1 MSIRSRYNVG
11 GRKRPPLT
19 ILTMLAVLLSIG
31 GAGLASAQPPPPA
44 AVVLTADAAAR
55 AGIAI
60 PIDVTPLMGDAV
72 VQLGIAP
79 AGAGSEAVRRTA
91 LRVLSAAPGGSAVAI
106 ADRIDDPVGGLT
118 IAQADGS
125 QVRTALPGVAGAAF
139 APDGS
144 WLAAVDGQGRV
155 WRVDPKGGSASR
167 LADGPFAGALVFARD
182 GALLVIEVASV
193 EAPYASRLVRIDPDG
208 RHVAT
213 VASID
218 EPLVLSA
225 QPLSDGS
232 LAAVVHPLGGGVA
245 VRRVTPNGS
254 SLITDLGRSTAD
266 VAVSPDG
273 GFVAYALADD
283 GVYLIDV
290 ARRVTRRLGDG
301 AMPRFAPGAAALLVQ
316 SDRGSVV
323 IGYDGQTIRAFAS
336 PATAWST
343 CVGGCQS

>member
-1 MSIRSRYNVG
+1 MSIRSRYDVG

-44 AVVLTADAAAR
+44 AAVLTANAAAR
-55 AGIAI
+55 AGLAI
-60 PIDVTPLMGDAV
+60 PFDVTPIMGDAV
-72 VQLGIAP
+72 VQLGLA
-79 AGAGSEAVRRTA
+79 AVGAGSEAVRRTA

-106 ADRIDDPVGGLT
+106 ADRIDDPAGGLT

-139 APDGS
+139 ALDGS
-144 WLAAVDGQGRV
+144 WLAAVDGQGRA
-155 WRVDPKGGSASR
+155 WRVDPNGGSASR
-167 LADGPFAGALVFARD
+167 LADGPFAGALAFARD
-182 GALLVIEVASV
+182 GALLAIEVASV

-208 RHVAT
+208 HVAT
-213 VASID
+213 VSTID
-218 EPLVLSA
+218 EPLVFSA

-232 LAAVVHPLGGGVA
+232 LAAVVHPLGSGVA
-245 VRRVTPNGS
+245 VRRVTPRGS
-254 SLITDLGRSTAD
+254 SLITDLGRSTED

-283 GVYLIDV
+283 GVYLVDM

-301 AMPRFAPGAAALLVQ
+301 AMPRFAPGAAALLLQ

-323 IGYDGQTIRAFAS
+323 IGYDGQTIQTFAS
-336 PATAWST
+336 PATVWST

>member
-1 MSIRSRYNVG
+1 VSIRSRYNVG

-31 GAGLASAQPPPPA
+31 GAGLASAQPPAPA
-44 AVVLTADAAAR
+44 AVVLSAEAAAR
-55 AGIAI
+55 AGLAI
-60 PIDVTPLMGDAV
+60 PIDVTALMGDAV
-72 VQLGIAP
+72 VQLGLAP
-79 AGAGSEAVRRTA
+79 TGAGSEAVRRTA

-106 ADRIDDPVGGLT
+106 ADRVDDLVGGLT

-155 WRVDPKGGSASR
+155 WHVDPKGGFASR
-167 LADGPFAGALVFARD
+167 LADGPFGGALTFARD

-193 EAPYASRLVRIDPDG
+193 EAPYASRLMRIDPDG
-208 RHVAT
+208 GHAAT
-213 VASID
+213 VAGID

-232 LAAVVHPLGGGVA
+232 LAVVVHPLGGGVA
-245 VRRVTPNGS
+245 VRRVTSRGS
-254 SLITDLGRSTAD
+254 SLITDLGRFAAD

-273 GFVAYALADD
+273 LFVAYALADD

-301 AMPRFAPGAAALLVQ
+301 AMPRFAPDAAALLLQ

-323 IGYDGQTIRAFAS
+323 IGYDGQTIQSFAS
-336 PATAWST
+336 PSSAWST

>member
-1 MSIRSRYNVG
+1 VSIRSRYNVG
-11 GRKRPPLT
+11 GRTRPPLT
-19 ILTMLAVLLSIG
+19 ILTMLAVLMSIG

-55 AGIAI
+55 AGLVI
-60 PIDVTPLMGDAV
+60 PLDVTPLMGDAV
-72 VQLGIAP
+72 VQLGLAP

-125 QVRTALPGVAGAAF
+125 QVRTAFPGVAGAAF

-155 WRVDPKGGSASR
+155 WRVDPKSGSASR
-167 LADGPFAGALVFARD
+167 LADGPFAGALAFARD

-208 RHVAT
+208 HVAT
-213 VASID
+213 VSTID

-232 LAAVVHPLGGGVA
+232 LAAVVHPLGGGIA
-245 VRRVTPNGS
+245 VRRVTPRGS
-254 SLITDLGRSTAD
+254 SLITDLGMSTAD

-283 GVYLIDV
+283 GVYLVDV
-290 ARRVTRRLGDG
+290 ARRVTHRLGEG
-301 AMPRFAPGAAALLVQ
+301 AMPRFAPGAAALLLQ

-323 IGYDGQTIRAFAS
+323 IDYDGQTIQTFAS

>member
-1 MSIRSRYNVG
+1 MSIRSRYNAG

-31 GAGLASAQPPPPA
+31 GASLASAQPPPPA

-55 AGIAI
+55 AGLVI
-60 PIDVTPLMGDAV
+60 PLDVTPLMGDAV
-72 VQLGIAP
+72 VQLGLAP
-79 AGAGSEAVRRTA
+79 AGAGLEAVRRTA

-144 WLAAVDGQGRV
+144 WLAAVDGEGRV

-167 LADGPFAGALVFARD
+167 LADGPFGGALAFARD
-182 GALLVIEVASV
+182 GALLMIEVASV
-193 EAPYASRLVRIDPDG
+193 EAPYASRLVRIAPEG
-208 RHVAT
+208 GHVTT
-213 VASID
+213 VAGID
-218 EPLVLSA
+218 APLVLAA

-232 LAAVVHPLGGGVA
+232 LAAVVHPLGGGIA
-245 VRRVTPNGS
+245 IRRVTPLGS
-254 SLITDLGRSTAD
+254 SLITDLGTSTAD

-273 GFVAYALADD
+273 LFVAYGLSDD
-283 GVYLIDV
+283 GVYLVDV
-290 ARRVTRRLGDG
+290 ARHVTRRLGNG
-301 AMPRFAPGAAALLVQ
+301 AMPRFAPDASALLVQ

-323 IGYDGQTIRAFAS
+323 IDYDGQTIQTYAS
-336 PATAWST
+336 PGTAWAT
-343 CVGGCQS
+343 CVGGCPS